1 MTTDSGNN
9 SGRSPTENTITLRT
23 STKQRLL
30 ARGIVLLLA
39 TGLGSAAFL
48 QESQRQ
54 YQWGKTLTPAA
65 YNERYDAYRANLL
78 SKKIM
83 LDYPPLT
90 VVAMALVLLGLIG
103 SYELLV
109 LGISFLIGRF
119 WRR

>member
-1 MTTDSGNN
+1 MTTNN

-23 STKQRLL
+23 STKHRLL
-30 ARGIVLLLA
+30 ARGIVLLLL
-39 TGLGSAAFL
+39 TGLGSYAFL

-54 YQWGKTLTPAA
+54 YQRGQTLTPAA
-65 YNERYDAYRANLL
+65 YNDRYEAYRASLL

-90 VVAMALVLLGLIG
+90 VVATGLVVLGIVG

-109 LGISFLIGRF
+109 LGISLLIGRF
-119 WRR
+119 WRT